1 MWYYRSI
8 VKNKGVEIKMIVSML
23 EKCKERQK
31 EIEEKFYKMLNYSS
45 DIPMLEK
52 LSDDMI
58 NMELMII
65 RIEKQQYDKSIE
77 EEYVV

>member
-1 MWYYRSI
+1 MCYYISI
-8 VKNKGVEIKMIVSML
+8 VKNKGVEIKMIVNML

-65 RIEKQQYDKSIE
+65 RIEKQQYDRSIE
-77 EEYVV
+77 EEHVV

>member
-1 MWYYRSI
+1 
-8 VKNKGVEIKMIVSML
+8 MIVSML

-65 RIEKQQYDKSIE
+65 RIEKQQYDRSIE
-77 EEYVV
+77 EEHVV

>member
-1 MWYYRSI
+1 
-8 VKNKGVEIKMIVSML
+8 MIVSML

-31 EIEEKFYKMLNYSS
+31 EIEEKFYKMLNYSN

-65 RIEKQQYDKSIE
+65 RIEKQQCDRSTE